1 MAMKA
6 AGSQNPVSGSDG
18 LIEPADVRLS
28 KKLDEPDSDNFAAG
42 RRVMEQVYGKDLL
55 PLSAKPGDSPWAD
68 ETVTH
73 LFARIWSRPGL
84 SVRDRRLLVIG
95 ATAALGRAELI
106 EIQVLGALRNG
117 ELNETELEEV
127 LLQLAFYVGWPN
139 ATAVSRAIQ
148 AALQQHRSGSE
159 P

>member
-1 MAMKA
+1 M
-6 AGSQNPVSGSDG
+6 
-18 LIEPADVRLS
+18 S
-28 KKLDEPDSDNFAAG
+28 KQSDEPDSDSFAEG
-42 RRVMEQVYGKDLL
+42 RRVMERIYGMDLL
-55 PLSAKPGDSPWAD
+55 PPSVKPGDSPWTD

-95 ATAALGRAELI
+95 ATSALGRAELV
-106 EIQVLGALRNG
+106 EIQILGALRNG
-117 ELNETELEEV
+117 ELNEMELEEV

-148 AALQQHRSGSE
+148 AALQRHRSATAS
-159 P
+159 